1 MIAVDTMRATVFH
14 APDEF
19 HVEEVDR
26 PRPGSGRGPHP
37 RHADDDLRHRPAHRP
52 GRVPGPARA

>member
-19 HVEEVDR
+19 HVEEV
-26 PRPGSGRGPHP
+26 GG
-37 RHADDDLRHRPAHRP
+37 
-52 GRVPGPARA
+52 PGPVRARL

>member
-14 APDEF
+14 APQEF

-26 PRPGSGRGPHP
+26 AATRTGRG
-37 RHADDDLRHRPAHRP
+37 ADP
-52 GRVPGPARA
+52 GHD